1 MVPTTGRGKSGRGT
15 ALAFR
20 GPSYFRH
27 PQSTPHMKRLSSL
40 VIALAIPAFGLF
52 AQTSD
57 LVFFSDDGAEFT
69 LIIDGDRKNM
79 EPASRVVATG
89 IRTESPVVVISFEDG
104 NIPELRKPGYFPLG
118 KEYTIMIT
126 TNKKGQ
132 KVLRPTGEAALG
144 TAVKTEPA
152 KIKPANFVDDS
163 AKPTSTVGTTTTSG
177 GVQTTQ
183 TTTIQQT
190 DASGDNVNMNVGID
204 VNAVGFDM
212 NVNVTEGN
220 GSGTTTTTTTT
231 STTTTAVPTTTAVQ
245 QPRPDKPVPVA
256 VPVPEPVYSM
266 PGYTG
271 AVGCPWPMNDSEYAS
286 MKGSIE
292 SKTFEESKMT
302 LAKQMLKD
310 RCMTVAQVKGFMG
323 LFTFEDSKLDLAK
336 YAYDRTY
343 DIGNYYQ
350 VNDMFTFEASIDE
363 LNQYLESK

>member
-1 MVPTTGRGKSGRGT
+1 
-15 ALAFR
+15 
-20 GPSYFRH
+20 
-27 PQSTPHMKRLSSL
+27 MKRLSSL
-40 VIALAIPAFGLF
+40 AFVFALPVIGLF

-57 LVFFSDDGAEFT
+57 LVFFADDGAKFT
-69 LIIDGDRKNM
+69 LLIDGDRKNM

-144 TAVKTEPA
+144 ATGSAEPSKLVPTDFVSDDA
-152 KIKPANFVDDS
+152 KPAS
-163 AKPTSTVGTTTTSG
+163 TSGTTSTGSNSVQTTTT
-177 GVQTTQ
+177 VQETGA
-183 TTTIQQT
+183 
-190 DASGDNVNMNVGID
+190 DGDNVNMNVGID
-204 VNAVGFDM
+204 MNGMGVDM
-212 NVNVTEGN
+212 NVNVTEGTR
-220 GSGTTTTTTTT
+220 GTTSSASTTTTTTTT
-231 STTTTAVPTTTAVQ
+231 STSTNGPRTAKPTTTAVPE
-245 QPRPDKPVPVA
+245 PVS
-256 VPVPEPVYSM
+256 EPVYNM

-271 AVGCPWPMNDSEYAS
+271 AVGCPWPMNDSEFGS

-302 LAKQMLKD
+302 MAKQMLKD
-310 RCMTVAQVKGFMG
+310 RCLKVSQVKGIMG
-323 LFTFEDSKLDLAK
+323 LFTFEDSKLDFAK

-350 VNDMFTFEASIDE
+350 VNDLFTFEASIDE